1 MINQI
6 PPDSFFMVSDEIPPL
21 ETSGEIEAGP
31 SGISNYF
38 LELIT
43 DYLSERP
50 LSETKPVENEVS
62 LPVEQELSSDSSP
75 KEALALPLENV
86 SSVETDSEDDDEE
99 LLVNPALTWLNA
111 IHNESL
117 TLQQLKVGEKVPDEN
132 LLLQSPVSDRS
143 LINQMQKPSL
153 SPIENNNEN
162 NNQIP
167 QKGAAD
173 IEFTPIDSEEKSAQV
188 VESEASTDQIIETE
202 PVSEDQSIDPQK
214 NLNADIKET
223 LVRVIKPDFAPSHSE
238 SKTSVSAANRFE
250 ISAEVNES
258 SWQDDFNARVTW
270 LGQHK
275 INQAILKLNP
285 VELGPVEVK
294 IHLSE
299 DSAKIDISTH
309 SLQVQ
314 DLIEQSI
321 PRLREM
327 LMSQGV
333 QLSEVNIE
341 TGDRR
346 SRPQNT
352 HQPDET
358 LFQHQEEEGDVVTR
372 QTKGIVDYFA

>member
-43 DYLSERP
+43 DYLSEGP
-50 LSETKPVENEVS
+50 LPETKPVENEVILSDEQTLS
-62 LPVEQELSSDSSP
+62 LDPSP
-75 KEALALPLENV
+75 RTQSELPLENE
-86 SSVETDSEDDDEE
+86 SSAESDNEEDDDSKF
-99 LLVNPALTWLNA
+99 LVNPALTWLNA
-111 IHNESL
+111 IHNE
-117 TLQQLKVGEKVPDEN
+117 TLAIQEVDSGE
-132 LLLQSPVSDRS
+132 QVSDGNLSSPSSASEIPS
-143 LINQMQKPSL
+143 LNQMQNRLL
-153 SPIENNNEN
+153 SPVK
-162 NNQIP
+162 NNQKQ
-167 QKGAAD
+167 QKEAAD
-173 IEFTPIDSEEKSAQV
+173 IEFTSIVSEEKTAQV
-188 VESEASTDQIIETE
+188 VESEVLTNQIIQADPDNEESAVE
-202 PVSEDQSIDPQK
+202 PEKS
-214 NLNADIKET
+214 LNIDIKEIP
-223 LVRVIKPDFAPSHSE
+223 LRVIKTDFTPSHPE
-238 SKTSVSAANRFE
+238 SKTSVGMTNTFE
-250 ISAEVNES
+250 LSSEVNES

-299 DSAKIDISTH
+299 ETAKIDISTH

-327 LMSQGV
+327 LMSQGI

-346 SRPQNT
+346 SHSQHT
-352 HQPDET
+352 HQPDEA
-358 LFQHQEEEGDVVTR
+358 LFQNQEEESSVETR